1 MFKAFVTKPCNIPH
15 KGFLSEV
22 NTADPFL
29 AISTR
34 WDGTIDTTYHVNFID
49 LLDRVFMEGGF
60 HPLSIEQ
67 ERVFKKFLKEAD
79 AVTKAIQNK
88 STLPSETELQDILSN
103 NLDDVFKQLDQFL
116 GSYLGVNNGQFAG

>member
-1 MFKAFVTKPCNIPH
+1 MFKAFVTKPCNISH

-34 WDGTIDTTYHVNFID
+34 WDCTIDTTYHVNLID

-60 HPLSIEQ
+60 PPLSLEQ